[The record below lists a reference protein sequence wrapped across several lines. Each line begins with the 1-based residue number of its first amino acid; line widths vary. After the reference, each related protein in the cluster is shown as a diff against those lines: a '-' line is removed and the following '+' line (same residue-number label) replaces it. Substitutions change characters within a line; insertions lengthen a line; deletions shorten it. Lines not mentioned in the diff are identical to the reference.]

1 MTRIGLPSRIG
12 PVDVLISNAGY
23 GVEGTVEESSMED
36 LRRQFD
42 VNVFGTVAAIKA
54 ILSSMRRRRSGH
66 TVTVSSIGDPA
77 RAAKAL
83 LAVLDAGNPRTTWSW
98 ALTPRPR
105 SNRAGRPERRHR
117 GLGRPECFHRLP
129 LTHPT
134 PPHSAAH
141 RAAADTR
148 RRTMSDTPSTVP
160 TAVDFWFD
168 PVCPWTW
175 LTSRWMFEV
184 RKTRPV
190 EITWHV
196 MSLAVL
202 NERRLDQLPSANRE
216 LMGQAWAPV
225 RVLIAAQEAYGPG
238 VLEPLYTA
246 LGTRYHPQGLPKNR
260 ATIEAALREAGLPEH
275 LAEAGDTDTYDSV
288 LRRSHQ
294 EGITLVG
301 QEVGSP
307 IIAVP
312 APEGDDKIA
321 FFGPVVT
328 PTPRGEQAA
337 RLWDGTLAVAS
348 TPGFYE
354 IKRTRTVGPIFD

>member
-1 MTRIGLPSRIG
+1 MS
-12 PVDVLISNAGY
+12 
-23 GVEGTVEESSMED
+23 
-36 LRRQFD
+36 
-42 VNVFGTVAAIKA
+42 
-54 ILSSMRRRRSGH
+54 
-66 TVTVSSIGDPA
+66 
-77 RAAKAL
+77 
-83 LAVLDAGNPRTTWSW
+83 NPRTS
-98 ALTPRPR
+98 
-105 SNRAGRPERRHR
+105 
-117 GLGRPECFHRLP
+117 
-129 LTHPT
+129 
-134 PPHSAAH
+134 
-141 RAAADTR
+141 
-148 RRTMSDTPSTVP
+148 

-168 PVCPWTW
+168 PLCPWTW
-175 LTSRWMFEV
+175 LTSRWMLEV
-184 RKTRPV
+184 QKTRPV
-190 EITWHV
+190 QVTWHV

-202 NERRLDQLPSANRE
+202 NEERLDQLPPHNRE

-225 RVLIAAQEAYGPG
+225 RVLIAAQEAFGPR

-246 LGTRYHPQGLPKNR
+246 MGTRYHPQGLPKTR

-275 LAEAGDTDTYDSV
+275 LAGAGDTQTYDAA

-312 APEGDDKIA
+312 GPDPDANKIA

-328 PTPRGEQAA
+328 PTPTGEQAA